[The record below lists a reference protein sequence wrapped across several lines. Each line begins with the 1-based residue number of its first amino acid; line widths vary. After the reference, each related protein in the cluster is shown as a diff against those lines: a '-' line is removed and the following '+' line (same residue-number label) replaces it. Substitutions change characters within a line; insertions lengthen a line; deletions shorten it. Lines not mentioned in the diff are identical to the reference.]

1 MTSVFG
7 LSCLIVVVFG
17 VSMTDAYTNRYD
29 GFDIDSVLK
38 SERMYKSYLNCFLD
52 LGPCNPMSEEG
63 KRLIP
68 EIINTSCAKCSPHQ
82 KYLIC
87 KVFKLIL
94 EQKPDD
100 LQKLLAKYDPEN
112 KHYQDLIKFIKDNE
126 NNTLGYN

>member
-63 KRLIP
+63 KRKLKFFNKGLIRQSVSWRP
-68 EIINTSCAKCSPHQ
+68 SGLRRLMFDLPFLIMKGLKNPLKINADTPFPCSIVI
-82 KYLIC
+82 YL
-87 KVFKLIL
+87 L
-94 EQKPDD
+94 
-100 LQKLLAKYDPEN
+100 N
-112 KHYQDLIKFIKDNE
+112 
-126 NNTLGYN
+126 